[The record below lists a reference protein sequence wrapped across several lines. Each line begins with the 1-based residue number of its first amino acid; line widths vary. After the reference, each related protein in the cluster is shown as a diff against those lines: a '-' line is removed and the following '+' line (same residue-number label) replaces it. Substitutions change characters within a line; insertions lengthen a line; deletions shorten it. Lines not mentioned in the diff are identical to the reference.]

1 MVGHACPRNDR
12 ISHGEALIHSR
23 RGAGLQP
30 GTSPQL
36 FSFVL
41 FCFLTAAHSLD
52 GGKKRKKKKAVE
64 VWAQLKHLKV
74 KSGKCL
80 GAGKAAFKE
89 GKARN
94 QET

>member
-1 MVGHACPRNDR
+1 MER
-12 ISHGEALIHSR
+12 LIHSR

-52 GGKKRKKKKAVE
+52 GGKKRKKKKKGGGRFTAKAPQSEEWE
-64 VWAQLKHLKV
+64 V
-74 KSGKCL
+74 SL
-80 GAGKAAFKE
+80 GQGKAAFKE